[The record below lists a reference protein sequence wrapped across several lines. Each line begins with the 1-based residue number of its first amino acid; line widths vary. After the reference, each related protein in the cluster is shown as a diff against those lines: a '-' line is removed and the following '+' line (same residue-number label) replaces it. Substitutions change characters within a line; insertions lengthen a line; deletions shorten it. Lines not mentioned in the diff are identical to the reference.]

1 MQQPVLEAAWH
12 GDYNAA
18 ATLRCVGSEGLRLA
32 TFAIDDMVDATVFAP
47 ECTGKWFV
55 LHTLSRQEKALAT
68 DLDRLEVPVFLPL
81 VGHVRYY
88 GKRKATVAEP
98 LFPGYVFLRG
108 TIEQAYSADR
118 TGRVANVIRVADQ
131 DRIHAELHSLA
142 IATSLHL
149 RLDPYAFLK
158 DGVHV
163 RVTAGP
169 MTGMRGVV
177 EGRAGNWRRLILQ
190 IDILGQAASLE
201 VDGSLLEL
209 TK

>member
-1 MQQPVLEAAWH
+1 
-12 GDYNAA
+12 
-18 ATLRCVGSEGLRLA
+18 
-32 TFAIDDMVDATVFAP
+32 MVDATVFSA
-47 ECTGKWFV
+47 EHTGNWFV

-68 DLDRLEVPVFLPL
+68 DLERLQVPVFLPL
-81 VGHVRYY
+81 ASHVRYY
-88 GKRKATVAEP
+88 GNRKATVAEP

-131 DRIHAELHSLA
+131 GRINTELHSLA

-149 RLDPYAFLK
+149 PLDPYPFLK
-158 DGVHV
+158 NGVRV

-169 MTGMRGVV
+169 MAGMRGVV

-201 VDGSLLEL
+201 IDGSLLEL
-209 TK
+209 TD